1 MPYRVTHEHATVSV
15 REFAMTNAARGGYEL
30 RTEQQ
35 LIYAETAAGEDSG
48 AFDLFWPCQPCGVRG
63 IILIRARPPHGIDFH
78 RVQRYSPSYPASDKR
93 ENRSEREKH

>member
-35 LIYAETAAGEDSG
+35 LIYAETA
-48 AFDLFWPCQPCGVRG
+48 P
-63 IILIRARPPHGIDFH
+63 RARIAAHSISSG
-78 RVQRYSPSYPASDKR
+78 PA
-93 ENRSEREKH
+93 NLAASEALF